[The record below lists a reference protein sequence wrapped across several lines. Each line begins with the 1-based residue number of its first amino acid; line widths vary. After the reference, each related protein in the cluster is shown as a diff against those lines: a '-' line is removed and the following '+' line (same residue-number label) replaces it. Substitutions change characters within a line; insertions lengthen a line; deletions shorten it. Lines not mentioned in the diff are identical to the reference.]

1 MVAVVVGRMFGS
13 LIIGVVVVV
22 DKQVVVVKI
31 EIVIGKLMAVVVVIV
46 DTNYSVQQE
55 LDCCYCY

>member
-1 MVAVVVGRMFGS
+1 MVVVVVGKMFGS

-55 LDCCYCY
+55 PDYCYCY

>member
-1 MVAVVVGRMFGS
+1 MVVVVVGRMFGS

-22 DKQVVVVKI
+22 DKQVVVVKM

-55 LDCCYCY
+55 FDYCCCY

>member
-1 MVAVVVGRMFGS
+1 MVAVVDRMFGS
-13 LIIGVVVVV
+13 LIIGVVVV

-31 EIVIGKLMAVVVVIV
+31 EIVIGKLMAVVAVAIV

-55 LDCCYCY
+55 PDCCYCY